1 MTTPLVRSAAAGVYA
16 AAAACVSHAAEPAAQ
31 APYTYVHHAVST
43 DVPAAQFAFDR
54 GLTLVFAYDGE
65 EAERAFREAARLDP
79 SLAMAWWGIALAVGP
94 DINSSP
100 EAKSTHIAA
109 ESIAR
114 AKSLADAPTTPEERE
129 YIVALSARCSSD
141 PKPDFD
147 HLAIGYREAM
157 RALVHAHPDDADA
170 AALYAESIMDLRPW
184 RLWTS
189 DGKPAPDTTEL
200 VALLESGL
208 SRNPNHIGLL
218 HYYIHAVEA
227 SSDPGRAL
235 EAAQR
240 LGAQPMEP
248 AASHLVHMPAHI
260 YLRTGDWQAAIEANV
275 HSIRHALDY
284 RLSNDP
290 KQQRACGHCVD
301 FLSYAYMMQG
311 DEANARRAAHD
322 FQELSHDPSN
332 AIAVL
337 LRFHEWDEMLA
348 FPEPVEQKASYRN
361 LHTVRGWWHFG
372 RGLAFTAKSRVDR
385 ADAELQRLERETALA
400 PAPASFGEVLD
411 VEHSVEKLDRAYDAN
426 SLKICAAILKARLAE
441 ARGEL
446 AQATELL
453 REAVHLQDTS
463 PYGEPPS
470 WYYPVRESLGGLLLK
485 RGTYVEAEAIFRE
498 GLRLSPQNPRL
509 LLGLADSVRAQGR
522 DAEAARVHEQFAT
535 AWRGGESQPRPT
547 EM

>member
-1 MTTPLVRSAAAGVYA
+1 MMSALVRSAAVGVYA
-16 AAAACVSHAAEPAAQ
+16 AAAAWVSHAAEPAAQ
-31 APYTYVHHAVST
+31 APYTYVHHVVST
-43 DVPAAQFAFDR
+43 AIPAAQFAFDR

-79 SLAMAWWGIALAVGP
+79 ALAMAWWGIALAVGP
-94 DINSSP
+94 DINSAP
-100 EAKSTHIAA
+100 EPKSTHIAA

-114 AKSLADAPTTPEERE
+114 AKSLAETRATPEERE
-129 YIVALSARCSSD
+129 YIAALSARCSSE

-208 SRNPNHIGLL
+208 SRHPNHVGLL

-235 EAAQR
+235 DVARR
-240 LGAQPMEP
+240 LAAQPMEP
-248 AASHLVHMPAHI
+248 AAAHLVHMPAHI
-260 YLRTGDWQAAIEANV
+260 YLRTGDWQAAIEANE

-284 RLSNDP
+284 KLSNDP

-311 DEANARRAAHD
+311 DEASARRAAHD

-337 LRFHEWDEMLA
+337 LRFHEWGEMLA
-348 FPEPVEQKASYRN
+348 FPEPVEQKAAYRN
-361 LHTVRGWWHFG
+361 WHTVRGWWHFG
-372 RGLAFTAKSRVDR
+372 RGLAFTAKSRLDR
-385 ADAELQRLERETALA
+385 AEGELQQLESETRLA
-400 PAPASFGEVLD
+400 PSPVSFGDALD
-411 VEHSVEKLDRAYDAN
+411 VEHSVDKLDRAYDAD

-446 AQATELL
+446 AQASELL
-453 REAVHLQDTS
+453 REAVHIQDTT

-485 RGTYVEAEAIFRE
+485 RREYAEAEAVFRD
-498 GLRLSPQNPRL
+498 GLRRSPRNPRL
-509 LLGLADSVRAQGR
+509 LLGLAESVRAQDR
-522 DAEAARVHEQFAT
+522 TAEAAQVQGQFAA
-535 AWRGGESQPRPT
+535 AWRGGEPQPHPT